1 MKVFG
6 LIGFPLEHSF
16 SKDFFKAK
24 FNEENITDCEYRNFQ
39 LHSIDQFPLLV
50 HTEKNLCGLNVTIP
64 YKVSVMRY
72 LDELSAEAI
81 EIGAVNCIKI
91 KNSKRIGCNTDCF
104 GFENS
109 LKPLLEKQHTHALI
123 LGSGGSAKA
132 VSYVLN
138 KLKIDFTVV
147 SSNRKENTIGYEDL
161 NEDVLKN
168 HLLIINT
175 TPVGMFP
182 AINDSPEIPFQ
193 FITGKHFLY
202 DLIYNPVETLFL
214 KKGKLKGAKTKN
226 GLQMLQFQ
234 AEESWRIWN
243 S

>member
-1 MKVFG
+1 MKVYG
-6 LIGFPLEHSF
+6 LIGYPLEHSF
-16 SKDFFKAK
+16 SKDFFTAK
-24 FNEENITDCEYRNFQ
+24 FDKENITDCEYRNFQ
-39 LHSIDQFPLLV
+39 LSSIEQFQTLV
-50 HTEKNLCGLNVTIP
+50 NTEKNLCGLNVTIP
-64 YKVSVMRY
+64 YKISVIDY
-72 LDELSAEAI
+72 LDGLSAEATD
-81 EIGAVNCIKI
+81 IGAVNCIKI
-91 KNSKRIGCNTDCF
+91 TNGKRIGCNTDCF

-109 LKPLLEKQHTHALI
+109 LRPLLEEQHTHALI

-138 KLKIDFTVV
+138 KLKIGFTVV
-147 SSNRKENTIGYEDL
+147 SSSRKENTIGYEDL
-161 NEDVLKN
+161 TEDVMKN

-193 FITGKHFLY
+193 FITGEHFLY
-202 DLIYNPVETLFL
+202 DLIYNPGETLFM

-226 GLQMLQFQ
+226 GLQMLQLQ

-243 S
+243 K